1 MTDQDFIE
9 FLIINVSYDEQT
21 GLFAW
26 KQKRQ
31 GVIDGKFGNLEKTG
45 YVRAKVLNKKYL
57 AHRLAW
63 FIVNKRW
70 PDGQIDHIN
79 GDRSD
84 NRIANLRVVDQ
95 SGNSQNRRTKQ
106 KNNQS
111 GFFGVHIS
119 GAKWRAQIRIEK
131 KLKHLGLFDTPEL
144 ASKAYID
151 AKRSIHATCTI

>member
-9 FLIINVSYDEQT
+9 FLNINVSYDEQS

-31 GVIDGKFGNLEKTG
+31 GAIAGKFGSIEKTG
-45 YVRAKVLNKKYL
+45 YVRVKLLNKKYL

-63 FIVNKRW
+63 FIVHKQW

-79 GDRSD
+79 GNRSD
-84 NRIANLRVVDQ
+84 NRIVNLRVVDQ
-95 SGNSQNRRTKQ
+95 SGNSQNRRAKQ

-111 GFFGVHIS
+111 GYFGVHAS
-119 GAKWRAQIRIEK
+119 GAKWRAQIRIDK

-144 ASKAYID
+144 ASMAYIE